1 MRANLTHNIQQW
13 EINLTDVDGDG
24 VWEGV
29 LNWRP
34 EETGRPSL
42 KLIARDGEGQSAS
55 VDIVTRTL
63 TVEEVEPDQRA
74 LFLALGTTS
83 FLGII
88 GLLAFMI
95 TRRRRAMAE
104 IDLIASWDAFNSAA
118 FASSAAFNSAAL
130 ASSAAFIT
138 SASTARFAS

>member
-1 MRANLTHNIQQW
+1 
-13 EINLTDVDGDG
+13 VDGDG

-104 IDLIASWDAFNSAA
+104 IDLIASWDAFRAPEPQTTEDRGPLESNIMDGTEEVQSELDE
-118 FASSAAFNSAAL
+118 SM
-130 ASSAAFIT
+130 
-138 SASTARFAS
+138 